1 MSWEKLLKID
11 PCTLEAKEMLY
22 QVLQKMGANND
33 LLENLR
39 TNTDEDIRTMLEDFS
54 MTSPQKDIFKA
65 LLRNWD
71 MCIVESKRNPNTPQ
85 VEMDDSDMYKILKRG
100 KPLNRP
106 ALKEAI
112 KETADNMAGENGI
125 IYTTD
130 DFYRQIQAAYKK
142 NLLDMAGDV
151 PGNSREKGW
160 IGSHVRFKATPDR
173 IRGIV
178 GKYLQTFDYIKVRKD
193 QYGSGGS
200 QWRKKQ

>member
-65 LLRNWD
+65 LLKNWD

-112 KETADNMAGENGI
+112 KETADNMADENGS

-130 DFYRQIQAAYKK
+130 AFYRQIQEKYKE
-142 NLLDMAGDV
+142 NLLNMVGES
-151 PGNSREKGW
+151 GNNKGW
-160 IGSHVRFKATPDR
+160 IGSHVKFKATPDR
-173 IRGIV
+173 IKNIV
-178 GKYLQTFDYIKVRKD
+178 GKYLPTFDYIKVRKD
-193 QYGSGGS
+193 QFGAGSL
-200 QWRKKQ
+200 WRKRQ